1 MSMVFSENRFPLFRT
16 LLETKEAVGSGPRI
30 RTARVV
36 VNSHASPPR
45 GVHRNNWWSNGVTLP
60 ARRSCKDR
68 LHLVLAPWCPD
79 VVSSH
84 ALLRFRQALSPDQ
97 LSERTKHD
105 SEKWAPVFGKDHASK
120 LMVRTPVIET
130 GPSEWRSDARPSSY
144 IRLVIGRRGVTRTPG
159 LTVRNRALISC

>member
-1 MSMVFSENRFPLFRT
+1 M
-16 LLETKEAVGSGPRI
+16 EAAGSGPRI

-97 LSERTKHD
+97 LSER
-105 SEKWAPVFGKDHASK
+105 
-120 LMVRTPVIET
+120 
-130 GPSEWRSDARPSSY
+130 WR
-144 IRLVIGRRGVTRTPG
+144 GRRSSKPGLRSGAPMLDRRATSALVGHRRIELRMPKAQALQTRSVTRLGMT
-159 LTVRNRALISC
+159 RI